1 MIFESQFSGALEKNA
16 GDERR
21 MQHCRDSFRDF
32 ESTSSERGTMV
43 KPFLSWSTVSLTPAI
58 VIGRRRRME
67 AIMMVGSMLTTTLMG
82 TWHLNV
88 LPHAKVFS
96 GSAST
101 HELIAKSLFVS
112 IKPPQLSKGLPV
124 DVFTRT

>member
-1 MIFESQFSGALEKNA
+1 
-16 GDERR
+16 
-21 MQHCRDSFRDF
+21 
-32 ESTSSERGTMV
+32 
-43 KPFLSWSTVSLTPAI
+43 
-58 VIGRRRRME
+58 
-67 AIMMVGSMLTTTLMG
+67 MMVGSMLTTTLMG
-82 TWHLNV
+82 AWHLNV

-124 DVFTRT
+124 DVFTHERFFVYKIDFEVLDKQF